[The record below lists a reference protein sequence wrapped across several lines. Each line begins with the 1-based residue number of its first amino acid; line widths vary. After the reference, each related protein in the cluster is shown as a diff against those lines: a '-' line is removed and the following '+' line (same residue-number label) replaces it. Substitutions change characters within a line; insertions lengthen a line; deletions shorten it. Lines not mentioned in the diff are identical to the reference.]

1 MTTTTLAPY
10 LTQQFFTNNGTF
22 NAGGTIATFAG
33 GTNTP
38 IATFTDVTG
47 ITSNTNP
54 IVLNARGEC
63 AIWLLPNTSYKFVMA
78 DSAGNVIWTRDNV
91 TNAQLLT
98 LFGGIDV
105 GAANAYIL
113 NFASPFSSYVNGE
126 VIFWIPGNTN
136 TGPSTLNVNG
146 LGVIPITN
154 IDGSALGANQIVAGQ
169 TTEVMFFN
177 GAFQL
182 ISIGSF
188 SGVTIGTFG
197 QEVPLPSAATVDL
210 GTAPAHVVLITGTAT
225 ITSFGA
231 SANLSAPIYI
241 GRFSGSLTLT
251 FNAVS
256 LLLPGNASIVTTA
269 GDSFIAQYLGNGNW
283 RVAFYQFAASGNSG
297 NQKIKPAD
305 TVIVSSTTLTPDPDL
320 QSNTLAVGRYA
331 YELMLLFDSVS
342 AGAGF
347 KFQND
352 GTAVDSRALS
362 PVIETG
368 FINAA
373 ADGPKQSTFYAT
385 PISYATV
392 STAANSNQAI
402 YKGSLLVSTPGTF
415 GIEWAQVAST
425 ASATTLRAGS
435 YLNLTLFNTGTSS
448 NIVQHV
454 YVTPGSFTETIPTGF
469 NTLTLEVW
477 GGSGGGGTRFTSGID
492 GAGGGG
498 AGSGG
503 YARSSISVTGLGG
516 DTILFTVGAAGLA
529 GNTSGGTSS
538 AASGTLAITTM
549 TCTGGV
555 LGGAATGLFAPGA
568 GGTFGT
574 AVGGT
579 VVNTSGNAGAAGAA
593 SAGGGTGSGGG
604 GGTGGFGIAGIN
616 GGGNMGGHG
625 AGLHTFTSGTDG
637 GTGIIIFSYSV

>member
-38 IATFTDVTG
+38 IATYTDVTG
-47 ITSNTNP
+47 ITPNTNP

-63 AIWLLPNTSYKFVMA
+63 AIWLLPNTSYKFVLS
-78 DSAGNVIWTRDNV
+78 DSSANVIWTRDNV
-91 TNAQLLT
+91 VQAQLIT
-98 LFGGIDV
+98 LFGGIDT
-105 GAANAYIL
+105 GAANSYIL

-126 VIFWIPGNTN
+126 VIYWIPSNTN

-197 QEVPLPSAATVDL
+197 EEVPIASATTTDL
-210 GTAPAHVVLITGTAT
+210 GTAPAHVVLITGTNT

-241 GRFSGSLTLT
+241 GRFSGVLTLT
-251 FNAVS
+251 FNAAT
-256 LLLPGNASIVTTA
+256 LLIPGNASIVTTP
-269 GDSFIAQYLGNGNW
+269 GDSFIAQYLGSGTW
-283 RVAFYQFAASGNSG
+283 RIAFYQFSASGNSG

-305 TVIVSSTTLTPDPDL
+305 TVIVSSATLTPDPDL
-320 QSNTLAVGRYA
+320 QSNTLAVGRYS
-331 YELMLLFDSVS
+331 YELMLLFDSVA

-352 GTAVDSRALS
+352 GTAIDSRGLS
-362 PVIETG
+362 PVVETG
-368 FINAA
+368 FVNGA
-373 ADGPKQSTFYAT
+373 ADGPKQSTFYAA
-385 PISYATV
+385 PISYGSV
-392 STAANSNQAI
+392 GTAANSNQAI
-402 YKGSLLVSTPGTF
+402 YKGSLLISTPGTF
-415 GIEWAQVAST
+415 GIEWAQATST

-435 YLNLTLFNTGTSS
+435 YLVLSLLNTGTSS
-448 NIVQHV
+448 GIVQHV
-454 YVTPGSFTETIPTGF
+454 YQTPGTFVETFPTGF

-477 GGSGGGGTRFTSGID
+477 GGSAGGGPSFGSMAGNNL
-492 GAGGGG
+492 AGGGG
-498 AGSGG
+498 GGSAG
-503 YARSSISVTGLGG
+503 YARTVVSVTGLGG
-516 DTILFTVGAAGLA
+516 DTVNFTVGANGAFA
-529 GNTSGGTSS
+529 FPGGTSS
-538 AASGTLAITTM
+538 VSSGTFSLTTM

-555 LGGAATGLFAPGA
+555 QGAGATGAGAPGA
-568 GGTFGT
+568 GGAAGT
-574 AVGGT
+574 AVGGAT
-579 VVNTSGNAGAAGAA
+579 VNTPGNAGTAGQSFLGG
-593 SAGGGTGSGGG
+593 SA
-604 GGTGGFGIAGIN
+604 GGTGGNGIAGVN
-616 GGGNMGGHG
+616 GGGNGGG
-625 AGLHTFTSGTDG
+625 RGSGLVAGTAG
-637 GTGIIIFSYSV
+637 GVGIIIFNYSV